1 MCGRTLLCSTTNIWI
16 NWEEFHIFLLLSV
29 FCLGEKKLD
38 RGVKPCLNL
47 YIYKVFCTFKSL
59 CVASYRAVCRRPSL
73 AQYLPPAP
81 SPPAQPACAEQPSS
95 FPDRTTEITLLR
107 CAAPVPP
114 KLYFLNFEL
123 CDTRL
128 LVLFWRSF
136 TWVNV
141 DIVGAV
147 GVGSVCASDDYLNTS
162 KSIY

>member
-1 MCGRTLLCSTTNIWI
+1 MCGRTLLCSTANISI
-16 NWEEFHIFLLLSV
+16 NWEEFLIFLLLSV
-29 FCLGEKKLD
+29 FCLGENKRD
-38 RGVKPCLNL
+38 KPCLNFN
-47 YIYKVFCTFKSL
+47 IYKVFRTFKSL
-59 CVASYRAVCRRPSL
+59 CVASSRAVCRRPSL

-123 CDTRL
+123 CDTRR

-136 TWVNV
+136 IWVNV
-141 DIVGAV
+141 NIVGAV
-147 GVGSVCASDDYLNTS
+147 AVRSVSAYEDYLNTT
-162 KSIY
+162 KSEF